1 MYQQIK
7 EWTESACKQYP
18 SILIFLFGIFSASL
32 ANSAERSEIF
42 HNRTGL
48 FEAWM
53 ENLTRELDLPG
64 VSVGL
69 VHGRELVYAKSI
81 GYADINQKLIASAQT
96 VYSVASLSKLFT
108 AVGLMQL
115 VEKRQIEL
123 DDAAVQYIPEL
134 SQLQSSREDIK
145 SITIRSILRHTTGLP
160 INNSY
165 LLTSAS
171 PVIKDLTQILEGLS
185 QQKLIHPPNSRFHYS
200 NLAMSL
206 GGIIIARVAQ
216 KDYPQY
222 ITDTIFTP
230 LSMNASS
237 FDIPLK
243 NEAAIGYS
251 RNTANG
257 RNNTNG
263 WDMGKAI
270 GIPAAGLKTNI
281 QDLASFVSWHFE
293 TLSGKPSQILERD
306 TLEYMQQIHWA
317 QLSVV
322 LPKLIQS
329 GITQLSDAYDIGG
342 NGLGYSRTGKFARHS
357 GGIDGFS
364 AELLMDNENQIGVFV
379 LANSSDAPVN
389 WDASPSISRNLF
401 EIIGTS
407 LLKNLDP
414 TTEDYVDY
422 KKIFTDHHYFNY
434 YAMPVN
440 GNLSLIDLNSDFPL
454 RSPITLKPLQED
466 DAYFAP
472 DHKAFYAEEFFVQF
486 KRNDQHK
493 VTSLVLANN
502 ILNAMD

>member
-7 EWTESACKQYP
+7 GSTKSACKQYA
-18 SILIFLFGIFSASL
+18 SILIFLVGIFSASL
-32 ANSAERSEIF
+32 ANSAEHSKLFRS
-42 HNRTGL
+42 RTGL

-53 ENLTRELDLPG
+53 QNLTRKLDLPG

-69 VHGRELVYAKSI
+69 VHGRELVYAKSF
-81 GYADINQKLIASAQT
+81 GYADINQKLIASDQT

-134 SQLQSSREDIK
+134 YQLQSSREDIE

-160 INNSY
+160 INNNY

-185 QQKLIHPPNSRFHYS
+185 QQNLIHPPNSRSHYS

-216 KDYPQY
+216 RDYSQY

-230 LSMNASS
+230 LRMNASS
-237 FDIPLK
+237 FDIPLRH
-243 NEAAIGYS
+243 EAAIGYS
-251 RNTANG
+251 RNTTNG
-257 RNNTNG
+257 RTNTNS

-281 QDLASFVSWHFE
+281 QDLSRFVSWHFE
-293 TLSGKPSQILERD
+293 TLTGKPSQLVDRD

-317 QLSVV
+317 QLPAV

-329 GITQLSDAYDIGG
+329 IITKLSDAFNIGG
-342 NGLGYSRTGKFARHS
+342 NGLGYSRTGKFVRHS

-364 AELLMDNENQIGVFV
+364 AELLMDNENQIGVIV

-389 WDASPSISRNLF
+389 WDASSSISRNLF

-414 TTEDYVDY
+414 VTEDYADY
-422 KKIFTDHHYFNY
+422 QKIFTDHHYFNY
-434 YAMPVN
+434 YAMPLN
-440 GNLSLIDLNSDFPL
+440 ESLSLIDLNSDFPL
-454 RSPITLKPLQED
+454 RSPITLSPLQED
-466 DAYFAP
+466 DTYFAP
-472 DHKAFYAEEFFVQF
+472 NHKAFYAEEFFVRF
-486 KRNDQHK
+486 RRNGQQK
-493 VTSLVLANN
+493 VISLVLASNV
-502 ILNAMD
+502 LNAME

>member
-1 MYQQIK
+1 MRQQIGERIK
-7 EWTESACKQYP
+7 LVFKQCTP
-18 SILIFLFGIFSASL
+18 MSIFLSGIFTLSL
-32 ANSAERSEIF
+32 ANSAERSELF
-42 HNRTGL
+42 HSRAGL

-53 ENLTRELDLPG
+53 ENLTRTLDLPG
-64 VSVGL
+64 ISVGL
-69 VHGRELVYAKSI
+69 VHEQELVYAKSF
-81 GYADINQKLIASAQT
+81 GYADINQKLRATEQT
-96 VYSVASLSKLFT
+96 IYSVASLSKLFT
-108 AVGLMQL
+108 ALGLMQL
-115 VEKRQIEL
+115 VEEKQIDL

-134 SQLQSSREDIK
+134 YQLQSSKEDID

-160 INNSY
+160 INNNY

-216 KDYPQY
+216 EDYSQY

-230 LSMNASS
+230 LHMNASS
-237 FDIPLK
+237 FDIPLRD
-243 NEAAIGYS
+243 EAAVGYS

-257 RNNTNG
+257 RNNNSD

-281 QDLASFVSWHFE
+281 QDLARFVSWHFE
-293 TLSGKPSQILERD
+293 TLNKTPSRILD
-306 TLEYMQQIHWA
+306 LSTLEYMQQIHWA
-317 QLSVV
+317 QLSFV

-329 GITQLSDAYDIGG
+329 GITQLSDIFDIGG
-342 NGLGYSRTGKFARHS
+342 NGLGYSRTGKFVRHS

-364 AELLMDNENQIGVFV
+364 AELLMDNKNQIGVIV

-407 LLKNLDP
+407 LLKNSDSL
-414 TTEDYVDY
+414 TEDYADY
-422 KKIFTDHHYFNY
+422 QKIFTDHHYFNY
-434 YAMPVN
+434 YAMPFN
-440 GNLSLIDLNSDFPL
+440 GSLSLIDLNSDFPL
-454 RSPITLKPLQED
+454 RSPITLSPLQED
-466 DAYFAP
+466 DTYFAP
-472 DHKAFYAEEFFVQF
+472 DHKAFYTEEFFVRF
-486 KRNDQHK
+486 RRNDQQK
-493 VTSLVLANN
+493 VTSLVLASN
-502 ILNAMD
+502 ILNAID